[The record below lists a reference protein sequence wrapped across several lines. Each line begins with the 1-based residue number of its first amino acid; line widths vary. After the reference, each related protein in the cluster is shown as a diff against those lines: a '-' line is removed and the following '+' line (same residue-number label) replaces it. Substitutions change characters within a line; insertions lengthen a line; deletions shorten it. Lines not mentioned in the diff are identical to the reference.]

1 MPCHV
6 PFGKGR
12 VIGPMVAEQ
21 ADVAMMLAAE
31 FIRAHAG
38 TFLRLDTIV
47 EDDKF
52 EAFASAAGLGIYN
65 TVTDMRLGRFRRATS
80 GPQTFA
86 LAMQSLG

>member
-1 MPCHV
+1 MPAPSC
-6 PFGKGR
+6 GSTR
-12 VIGPMVAEQ
+12 SS
-21 ADVAMMLAAE
+21 
-31 FIRAHAG
+31 R
-38 TFLRLDTIV
+38 TT
-47 EDDKF
+47 KF